1 MKTDDLARYIF
12 EMFSDERTDE
22 INIPIMKSLMETI
35 HGKEFMGKKEL
46 KNVMIKF
53 ENTVTHANESEFVE
67 FARKYA
73 SFSDPI
79 KRLQLVMRQALL
91 GDKFWSAMAD
101 KRYEVPAMRLPMYV
115 LEASVDAVQSAE
127 AAEKRLGAW
136 RRSHGNV
143 GKVVPIASDDQY
155 ILNKTPSK
163 PQLKKPD
170 DVLVTVMSSTDTK
183 VISKL
188 HTHRSSDGDSPR
200 RRSTTG
206 SPSASPRASPRVSP
220 KLSPRGSPKASPRG
234 SPRDS
239 PRGSISGSPRLR
251 VVGNGNV

>member
-1 MKTDDLARYIF
+1 MKTDDLSRYIF

-22 INIPIMKSLMETI
+22 INIPILKHLMETI
-35 HGKEFMGKKEL
+35 HGKDFMGKKEL

-53 ENTVTHANESEFVE
+53 ENNVAHANADE
-67 FARKYA
+67 FAQFTKTYP

-91 GDKFWSAMAD
+91 GDKFWSTMAN
-101 KRYEVPAMRLPMYV
+101 KRYEVPAMRSPVYV
-115 LEASVDAVQSAE
+115 LEASLEAMQSAE
-127 AAEKRLGAW
+127 AAEKKKGAR

-143 GKVVPIASDDQY
+143 GKIVPTESDDHY
-155 ILNKTPSK
+155 VLSKTPSK

-170 DVLVTVMSSTDTK
+170 DVVVTVMGSADSK

-200 RRSTTG
+200 RHSTG
-206 SPSASPRASPRVSP
+206 SPSPSPRASPGASP
-220 KLSPRGSPKASPRG
+220 KRSPRGSPKASPRG
-234 SPRDS
+234 SPQGS
-239 PRGSISGSPRLR
+239 PRGSVSGSPRIR
-251 VVGNGNV
+251 VIGNGVV